1 MLLIQQNCRQSGKP
15 VLFILFS
22 YCSCVRIGD
31 DGLAALATGCKK
43 LTMLN
48 LSYCNRMTDT
58 GLKCISNLSEL
69 SDLELRGISNITSI
83 GIKAVAIN
91 CKRLAHLDLK
101 HCEKINDSGF
111 WALAFY
117 SQNLLQVS
125 EKVVVALL
133 LTRYGHYIIFV

>member
-1 MLLIQQNCRQSGKP
+1 
-15 VLFILFS
+15 
-22 YCSCVRIGD
+22 
-31 DGLAALATGCKK
+31 
-43 LTMLN
+43 
-48 LSYCNRMTDT
+48 MTDT

-83 GIKAVAIN
+83 GIKAVAVN

-125 EKVVVALL
+125 EKIVVALL
-133 LTRYGHYIIFV
+133 LTRYQHYIIFV